1 MLVMACFVFRHQL
14 QVIAAAA
21 HQGGSVRDYRDPD
34 LNSAQRPVAR
44 GIVAFSLKVLAVVT
58 LGTSCPGPGTCA
70 YPRFWKATPGIPT
83 LTSSAYSPP
92 VGYIRGVTF

>member
-70 YPRFWKATPGIPT
+70 YPRYWKATSESPAPT
-83 LTSSAYSPP
+83 SFARLLS
-92 VGYIRGVTF
+92 VGYS

>member
-1 MLVMACFVFRHQL
+1 MPGMQL
-14 QVIAAAA
+14 NGARSLGNVGA
-21 HQGGSVRDYRDPD
+21 HSV
-34 LNSAQRPVAR
+34 
-44 GIVAFSLKVLAVVT
+44 
-58 LGTSCPGPGTCA
+58 TCA